1 MAFGDI
7 SANLAAIAAGNMA
20 AAPAAQAQ
28 ALYFGDG
35 PAASSAATVPAME
48 TLYDINKEW
57 AEGQALQQMDFQTS
71 ANKLAMDFSA
81 EQAAIQRNWLAR
93 MSNSSY
99 QRAVKDLQ
107 AAGLNPI
114 LAYSQGGA
122 SVPSVTAASGV
133 TSAGAQATL
142 ADTGYTSYQ
151 IQKDIDVAQ
160 INAAAKIAAQAIETG
175 GDVASSLI
183 GRTRTIKRGR

>member
-1 MAFGDI
+1 MTIIPSFQPGRSLADVLGPNLTGS
-7 SANLAAIAAGNMA
+7 SAAS
-20 AAPAAQAQ
+20 
-28 ALYFGDG
+28 
-35 PAASSAATVPAME
+35 ASSAATVPPAD
-48 TLYDINKEW
+48 TLFNINREW
-57 AEGQALQQMDFQTS
+57 VDEQALRQMDFQTS

-81 EQAAIQRNWLAR
+81 EQAAIQRNWLAE

-151 IQKDIDVAQ
+151 IQKDIDVAE
-160 INAAAKIAAQAIETG
+160 INAAAKIASQAIETG

>member
-1 MAFGDI
+1 MSFSQDI
-7 SANLAAIAAGNMA
+7 SDAVGNFEALMTGDYYNS
-20 AAPAAQAQ
+20 PAAQSPYVQSKLNEA
-28 ALYFGDG
+28 FGSE
-35 PAASSAATVPAME
+35 SSASALLALE
-48 TLYDINKEW
+48 GLYQLNYER
-57 AEGQALQQMDFQTS
+57 ALEAAQRQMDFQTS

-81 EQAAIQRNWLAR
+81 EQAAIQRNWLAQ

-133 TSAGAQATL
+133 TSAGAQATM
-142 ADTGYTSYQ
+142 ADTGYTSYL
-151 IQKDIDVAQ
+151 IQKDLDVAK
-160 INAAAKIAAQAIETG
+160 INAAAKIASQAIETG
-175 GDVASSLI
+175 GDIASSVI
-183 GRTRTIKRGR
+183 GS

>member
-1 MAFGDI
+1 MSVIKGLYNAGKIFGLALGGQSGT
-7 SANLAAIAAGNMA
+7 SAAS
-20 AAPAAQAQ
+20 
-28 ALYFGDG
+28 
-35 PAASSAATVPAME
+35 ASSAASAPAME

-57 AEGQALQQMDFQTS
+57 AQDQALQQMAFQTS

-81 EQAAIQRNWLAR
+81 EQAAIQRNWLAQ

-133 TSAGAQATL
+133 TSAGAQASM

-160 INAAAKIAAQAIETG
+160 INAAAKIASQAIETG